1 LVITTIAVFEIVEE
15 AGLVWVTSDD
25 ELAVGDAHVVHVSS

>member
-15 AGLVWVTSDD
+15 AGLVWVTDD
-25 ELAVGDAHVVHVSS
+25 ELAVGDAHVVHLSS